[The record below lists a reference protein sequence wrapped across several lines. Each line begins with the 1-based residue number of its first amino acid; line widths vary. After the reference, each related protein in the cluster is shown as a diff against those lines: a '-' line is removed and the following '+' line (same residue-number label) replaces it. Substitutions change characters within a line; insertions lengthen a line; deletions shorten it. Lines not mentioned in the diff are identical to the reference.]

1 MLGNERECRGIPD
14 NDTKQPSPSIAR
26 RLNSRL
32 SARTDGT
39 KQEIHPAGRK
49 QQQQRQ
55 RQQRRQQQQRRT
67 DKAERRSGQTPTVP
81 GPDSSGPGI
90 VGFEAREGAA
100 ARVGPSMEETEPPGG
115 ALRRLPWL
123 VATSQL
129 LGLLCVALG
138 AVWTAYFRGGFAWEG
153 DLLFNVHPLC
163 MVIGMVFLYGEA
175 ILIFR
180 IFRNEVKKSVKIIH
194 GIVHVG
200 ALIAAIIG
208 LVAVFDFH
216 QTKGFPHLYSL
227 HSWCGLGVVILYFV
241 QWLLGFGFFLFP
253 RAAPESRS
261 AYRSIHTF
269 FGLALFVLSVATATM
284 GLTEKLIYAIGDRY
298 GEYPAEGIL
307 ANCLGL
313 ALIGF
318 GAAVAYVVT
327 RDEWRYRRHD
337 GEEAPLSLH
346 FQRFSDER
354 AD

>member
-1 MLGNERECRGIPD
+1 
-14 NDTKQPSPSIAR
+14 
-26 RLNSRL
+26 
-32 SARTDGT
+32 
-39 KQEIHPAGRK
+39 
-49 QQQQRQ
+49 
-55 RQQRRQQQQRRT
+55 
-67 DKAERRSGQTPTVP
+67 
-81 GPDSSGPGI
+81 
-90 VGFEAREGAA
+90 
-100 ARVGPSMEETEPPGG
+100 MEETEPPGG
-115 ALRRLPWL
+115 ELQRLPWF
-123 VATSQL
+123 VAASQV
-129 LGLLCVALG
+129 LGLLCVVLV

-180 IFRNEVKKSVKIIH
+180 IFRNEPKKSVKVIH

-216 QTKGFPHLYSL
+216 QMKGFPHLYSL
-227 HSWCGLGVVILYFV
+227 HSWCGLGLVILYFV

-253 RAAPESRS
+253 RAAQESRS
-261 AYRSIHTF
+261 AYRSLHTF
-269 FGLALFVLSVATATM
+269 FGLALFALSIATAMM

-313 ALIGF
+313 ALIAF
-318 GAAVAYVVT
+318 GTAVAYVVT
-327 RDEWRYRRHD
+327 RDEWCYRRHD